1 MKLCQF
7 FHDDKI
13 KCGLIS
19 DTLVSVSDLMIFE
32 LLALSTAELQHYFES
47 ITETIPLNDVR
58 LTAPLIYPG
67 KIFALAGNYEAHII
81 ESHDELQEQ
90 DKQTPRVFFK
100 PPSNTV
106 IGPGDAIKIPAIGN
120 AIDWEGEL
128 AVVMGK
134 RASAVKRDVA
144 MDYVAG
150 YTIMNDVSERQL
162 KIWDRTDSRD
172 KDLWFDWLNGKWC
185 DTFAPMGPWIVTV
198 DELTDPHD
206 VNISTYVNGERKQN
220 CSSSQMIF
228 KIPEIIE
235 YISAFATLEV
245 GDVISTGTVAGVGA
259 TTGTF
264 LKPGDQVKVE
274 ISKIGALENS
284 VE

>member
-1 MKLCQF
+1 M
-7 FHDDKI
+7 
-13 KCGLIS
+13 
-19 DTLVSVSDLMIFE
+19 
-32 LLALSTAELQHYFES
+32 
-47 ITETIPLNDVR
+47 
-58 LTAPLIYPG
+58 
-67 KIFALAGNYEAHII
+67 
-81 ESHDELQEQ
+81 QEQ